1 MTDLGAL
8 TVQNTTRNAASAQP
22 VTVQTMIDDPT
33 ESQPVLW
40 SVYLIRTASNSL
52 YCGVTIDV
60 QRRFTE
66 HQGSKKGAKYLK
78 GKGPLTLVWSEAVGD
93 KRKAMQLEYRI
104 KRLSK
109 AKKEAIVANH
119 LPLET
124 I

>member
-1 MTDLGAL
+1 
-8 TVQNTTRNAASAQP
+8 
-22 VTVQTMIDDPT
+22 MIDDPA

-52 YCGVTIDV
+52 YCGVTTDV

-78 GKGPLTLVWSEAVGD
+78 GKGPLTLVWFEAVGD

-109 AKKEAIVANH
+109 ARKEAIVAND
-119 LPLET
+119 LLLET

>member
-1 MTDLGAL
+1 MDHKYNGSPAKNG
-8 TVQNTTRNAASAQP
+8 NTI
-22 VTVQTMIDDPT
+22 IDEPT
-33 ESQPVLW
+33 KPQPVLW
-40 SVYLIRTASNSL
+40 SVYLIRTASSSL
-52 YCGVTIDV
+52 YCGVTTDV

-66 HQGSKKGAKYLK
+66 HQSSKKGAKYLK

-109 AKKEAIVANH
+109 ARKEAIVAND
-119 LPLET
+119 LSLEA